1 MTEANSVSERCG
13 IRTYVPTG
21 PGRHRPCPVAPR
33 IGCGRGSS
41 SMAESRSPKP
51 VVPGSSPGCPASESP
66 WLAPFSMGNDPP
78 VGVAAYLLFFIAGLG
93 FGYAAVG
100 KWKFLPIVFP
110 LALALGAAL
119 QQGVDGT
126 WVVRLIIA
134 LVVTVGGVLLGAML
148 DSRGQRGERARYA

>member
-1 MTEANSVSERCG
+1 M
-13 IRTYVPTG
+13 
-21 PGRHRPCPVAPR
+21 
-33 IGCGRGSS
+33 
-41 SMAESRSPKP
+41 
-51 VVPGSSPGCPASESP
+51 
-66 WLAPFSMGNDPP
+66 
-78 VGVAAYLLFFIAGLG
+78 GVAAYLLFFVAGLG